1 MYLEIKIQLLF
12 SAGGFIL
19 PGVSEIHQ
27 HLRSVQQGVDQG
39 EDLYPAEKTGQQG
52 NIDPVLHQ
60 HVSDHLTKKSIVYYS
75 WPSEGVLLFTNHILV
90 FFVAFSNEE

>member
-1 MYLEIKIQLLF
+1 MNPIKMYSGIKIKLLLLV
-12 SAGGFIL
+12 GGFIL
-19 PGVSEIHQ
+19 PGVSEIYQ

-52 NIDPVLHQ
+52 NIDPVLPQ

-75 WPSEGVLLFTNHILV
+75 LPSEGLLLFANHILV
-90 FFVAFSNEE
+90 FL